1 MCCDVVKAMI
11 RSTFKTRLG
20 HHSVNFME
28 LFCTEKTKMN
38 KSKNSAL
45 KTMESN
51 DRTLNLESTKQDRRK
66 IASLLNF

>member
-1 MCCDVVKAMI
+1 MVKAMI
-11 RSTFKTRLG
+11 RSAFKTGLS
-20 HHSVNFME
+20 HHSINFVE

-45 KTMESN
+45 KTMESS

-66 IASLLNF
+66 IASLLNL